1 MPDPAPVVAVAGEV
15 IVDLV
20 PAGTDG
26 LFRAVPGGSP
36 ANVAVGLGRLGIST
50 RLLARVSGDAM
61 GRRLR
66 RHLESNGLA
75 LEHIVRADQPTSLAI
90 VSVSDDGVAD
100 YDFRVDGTADWQW
113 SDDELSRAVDDSVAA
128 LHVGSL
134 AMALEPGAGALRR
147 LVERVRPTVTIT
159 YDPNIRASL
168 MGPRHETV
176 ARVETMVGR
185 SDVVKA
191 SAEDLAWLYPQQS
204 PASVAQRWLELGPA
218 WVVVTLGPDGV
229 VAAAAGAGLVQRPAA
244 AVSVVDTVGAGDAF
258 MAALIAGL
266 ASRALLGRA
275 GRDHLS
281 GADRATM
288 EALLDQAALAAALT
302 CARAGADPPTAEE
315 LRRADQ
321 A

>member
-1 MPDPAPVVAVAGEV
+1 
-15 IVDLV
+15 
-20 PAGTDG
+20 
-26 LFRAVPGGSP
+26 
-36 ANVAVGLGRLGIST
+36 
-50 RLLARVSGDAM
+50 LLARVSGDAM

-66 RHLESNGLA
+66 RHLESNGLT
-75 LEHIVRADQPTSLAI
+75 LDHVVLCDQPTSLAI

-113 SDDELSRAVDDSVAA
+113 TDDELSHAVDDTVAA

-147 LVERVRPTVTIT
+147 LVERVRSTVTIT
-159 YDPNIRASL
+159 YDPNVRPSL

-176 ARVETMVGR
+176 ARIETMVR
-185 SDVVKA
+185 QSDVVKA
-191 SAEDLAWLYPQQS
+191 SAEDVAWLYPQQS
-204 PASVAQRWLELGPA
+204 PASVAQHWLELGPA
-218 WVVVTLGPDGV
+218 CVVVTLGPDGV
-229 VAAAAGAGLVQRPAA
+229 VAAGAEAGLVQRQAA

-275 GRDHLS
+275 GRDQLS

-302 CARAGADPPTAEE
+302 CARAGADPPTADE
-315 LRRADQ
+315 LRRAEQ
-321 A
+321 T